1 MGTRMRRHLIT
12 LLIAGLGLSSS
23 SQAADGIAVTG
34 GWGDDSTS
42 MAQISLTHQW
52 DRTWFNGGNRFL
64 GGYWEVSVGHWHST
78 DTGGKG
84 IWDVGF
90 APVFRFQS
98 KAGGVKPYVEGA
110 IGLHLISDTHVNVDR
125 DMGSAFQFGDHL
137 GIGLVFGDRG
147 QMDLGYRFQ
156 HLSNADIKSPNDG
169 IDFQQIRFVYYF

>member
-12 LLIAGLGLSSS
+12 LLIAGLGLASS